1 MKQNETPNATFDND
15 DMVSISRDFRKL
27 IENKVC
33 VCVCVFIKP
42 SSWVLRLYTDR
53 KHAAISN
60 GGVITNEYLP

>member
-33 VCVCVFIKP
+33 VCVCVHKTFIMGTK
-42 SSWVLRLYTDR
+42 
-53 KHAAISN
+53 AIHR
-60 GGVITNEYLP
+60 